1 MKLIGGS
8 GPEFPGI
15 FESENE
21 MKKLSLVLVSALAA
35 VQANAAVDA
44 AVSTAISTAQTD
56 ALTVAGSLTA
66 MVAVIWGALFLYGD
80 LLEGSRKFIVTDA
93 GLRIEVP
100 LRPWGREKLWAWKD
114 INRVEVI
121 IKRRDTHID
130 DVVMVVQ
137 HVYPGEISI
146 DREDRNFNADLV
158 RTIIERAKLRPD
170 GAVAGLDTLSF
181 GKEATYAWKR

>member
-1 MKLIGGS
+1 MGGENTMADIATTTETVTTPSEQVYGGLQRTMAMGVAMLIAGFGAFVGG
-8 GPEFPGI
+8 
-15 FESENE
+15 
-21 MKKLSLVLVSALAA
+21 
-35 VQANAAVDA
+35 
-44 AVSTAISTAQTD
+44 
-56 ALTVAGSLTA
+56 LTTTFFAEA
-66 MVAVIWGALFLYGD
+66 MAWTFVIWGALFLYGD